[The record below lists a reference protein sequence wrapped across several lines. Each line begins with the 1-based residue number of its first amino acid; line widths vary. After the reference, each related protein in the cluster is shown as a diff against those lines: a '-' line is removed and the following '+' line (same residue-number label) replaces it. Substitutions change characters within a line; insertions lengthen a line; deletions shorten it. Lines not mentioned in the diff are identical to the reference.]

1 MLANKADVNV
11 KDNDGLTPLHAAAA
25 KGYRDVAEVLL
36 AGGAD
41 FNTKTGRG
49 YTPLH
54 AAAEGGHR
62 ELAELLLTSGADV
75 WDKDNK
81 GESPWDWA
89 LADGRADVAELLLQ
103 YSEYPVDTRLHDAAR
118 DGNLGI
124 VKALLKDKP
133 SLVYVKDK
141 QGATPL
147 HWAANKDVAELLLAS
162 GANVNAKDNNSL
174 TPLHWAALDGHADLA
189 EFHLARA
196 RRRSMQRT
204 TPSAI
209 LPCTLQRGMPLGLSG
224 IAAGE
229 RG

>member
-1 MLANKADVNV
+1 MS
-11 KDNDGLTPLHAAAA
+11 G
-25 KGYRDVAEVLL
+25 
-36 AGGAD
+36 
-41 FNTKTGRG
+41 TG
-49 YTPLH
+49 
-54 AAAEGGHR
+54 
-62 ELAELLLTSGADV
+62 D
-75 WDKDNK
+75 K

-189 EFHLARA
+189 EILLASKAQVNAKNDAIGYTALHFAA
-196 RRRSMQRT
+196 RSGHSDLAELLLANGADVNAKALGRT
-204 TPSAI
+204 
-209 LPCTLQRGMPLGLSG
+209 PLEVAEEMGQKAVAELLRQHG
-224 IAAGE
+224 GHE
-229 RG
+229 